1 MAKKTIQLPD
11 HFAFSIDYQVVYSDL
26 NVANHLAADRIQAI
40 AIEAQFCFMKALGL
54 DRALAPQT
62 DGMITAY
69 AEVAYL
75 CESGHGDVLRVD
87 VTANVTGDKSVDFIY
102 RLFNTTRQQEA
113 ARVINTNLF
122 FHYPEQRVISVP
134 DYFHR
139 ALADF
144 SANSL

>member
-1 MAKKTIQLPD
+1 MTKKTIQLPD
-11 HFAFSIDYQVVYSDL
+11 YFPFFIDYQVVYSDL

-54 DRALAPQT
+54 DRSLIPKD

-75 CESGHGDVLRVD
+75 CESGHGDSLRVD
-87 VTANVTGDKSVDFIY
+87 VTAKVTGNKSVDFMY
-102 RLFNTTRQQEA
+102 RFINTTRQQEA

-122 FHYPEQRVISVP
+122 YHYQEQRVISVP